1 MELDQTNAME
11 QAELVNGL
19 TGLYTHIMHP
29 RGFAWHGRIV
39 GKEGNCVIVQMFNQT
54 GRENAGLQL
63 FPVEELTGT
72 RALFYRDW
80 ETWRREGQQLD
91 ESFQQRLDQF
101 IEQNQEIMNTPKNQK
116 IRRKKS

>member
-19 TGLYTHIMHP
+19 AGLYTHIMHP
-29 RGFAWHGRIV
+29 KGFAWHGRIV

-54 GRENAGLQL
+54 QGESAVLRL
-63 FPVEELTGT
+63 FSLEELTGD
-72 RALFYRDW
+72 RAWFYRDW

-91 ESFQQRLDQF
+91 ESFQQRLDQLVERF
-101 IEQNQEIMNTPKNQK
+101 APPEAPDEAASGAQK
-116 IRRKKS
+116 DP